1 MSKPPPKKVSD
12 AIADFMRREKLG
24 PDFAETVERIYIP
37 LADHIRTLAGGR
49 RSRDRSHV
57 VGICGSQ
64 GTGKSTGAGVLRI
77 LLQAAGLR
85 VAALSIDDLYLPK
98 EARAK
103 LAEEVHP
110 LLATRGPPGTHD
122 VALGGRLLDTLGKP
136 QITAIPRFDKSRDTR
151 SDPSAWEQFQ
161 GPADIVL
168 FEGWCVGA
176 RPEPPAAL
184 ADPIN
189 DLEKNS
195 DPDGTWRRYVN
206 DALAGPY
213 QDLFGRIEFL
223 VFLKA
228 PSFEVVAGWR
238 KEQEAKLRDKAGSA
252 SHVMTDAQIDRFVQ
266 FYERLTRFMLAEM
279 PARADALVTLD
290 AHRHPLGLDIR
301 AS

>member
-1 MSKPPPKKVSD
+1 MND

-24 PDFAETVERIYIP
+24 PDFAGTVDRVYRP
-37 LADHIRTLAGGR
+37 LAAHIRTLTGARPGP
-49 RSRDRSHV
+49 V

-64 GTGKSTGAGVLRI
+64 GSGKSTGAGVLR
-77 LLQAAGLR
+77 LLLEAAGLR

-122 VALGGRLLDTLGKP
+122 VVLGEHLLDALGKP
-136 QITAIPRFDKSRDTR
+136 QVTAIPRFDKSRDTR

-176 RPEPPAAL
+176 RPQPPQAL

-189 DLEKNS
+189 DLERNS
-195 DPDGTWRRYVN
+195 DPDGRWRRYVN

-213 QDLFGRIEFL
+213 QNLFGRIEFL

-238 KEQEAKLRDKAGSA
+238 KEQEAKLRARVGNA
-252 SHVMTDAQIDRFVQ
+252 SNVMTDAQIDRFVQ
-266 FYERLTRFMLAEM
+266 YYERLTRFMLTEM
-279 PARADALVTLD
+279 PSRADALVTLD
-290 AHRHPLGLDIR
+290 ANRHPLGLDIR
-301 AS
+301 PS